1 MQNIILDLCNKD
13 KTLANKVWK
22 FALNSMQIKK
32 GVPDKVKDY
41 DEDHK
46 KQFIEI
52 ASQFL
57 KKNQEEFAKREGEPG
72 YMDVVRENLDDVE
85 IKEDEVGERPPS
97 GAWEQDPPSEAQL
110 KPFNEA
116 MKRTADID
124 IDLYEKAKKALNDG
138 TINKGNIF
146 EWINREDSPWI
157 LKDGSK

>member
-1 MQNIILDLCNKD
+1 MCNKD

-32 GVPDKVKDY
+32 GVPEKIKDY
-41 DEDHK
+41 DEDHE
-46 KQFIEI
+46 KQFVEI
-52 ASQFL
+52 AAQFL
-57 KKNQEEFAKREGEPG
+57 KKNKEEFAKREGEPE
-72 YMDVVRENLDDVE
+72 YMNVVRENFDDVE

-97 GAWEQDPPSEAQL
+97 GPWEQDPPSEAQL

-124 IDLYEKAKKALNDG
+124 VDLYEKAKKALNDG

-146 EWINREDSPWI
+146 DWINREDSPWV
-157 LKDGSK
+157 LQDGSK